1 MSKRRKFSA
10 EFKRGAVEQASRPG
24 VSCAQVAR
32 ELGIR
37 DSLLTRWKREAETVG
52 KAAFAGTGS
61 PRDEEVA
68 RLKRELAR
76 ITKERGFFARSGDV
90 LCQGIILRY
99 QVIERCRDEFPIRLM
114 CRCLRVS
121 TSGYYDWSKRLPSA
135 RQRDNERLLSR
146 IHALHQDSRG
156 TLGAGRMQE
165 ALVEE
170 GLTASRNRV
179 ARLMAAA
186 GLQGWPRP
194 KRRGQRAQPTLT
206 PPGVRNLLE
215 RDFSALEPE
224 TKWVTDIT
232 EIKTQQAKLYL
243 CVVLDL
249 FDQRIV
255 GWSMHHR
262 QDRQMVIRAVQ
273 MAVWQRQEQHPL
285 ILHSDRG
292 SQFRSGDYQDY
303 LAANGLLCSMSA
315 VGHCGDNAACEG
327 FFGLLKRER
336 IYRTTYPTLDA
347 ARSDVFEYIERRH
360 NPRMR
365 RRRVKQDQKF
375 SALSKQSVISG

>member
-1 MSKRRKFSA
+1 MSKRRKFSV
-10 EFKRGAVEQASRPG
+10 EFKRGALEQASQPG

-37 DSLLTRWKREAETVG
+37 DNLLTRWKREATSRG
-52 KAAFAGTGS
+52 NGAFAGAGT
-61 PRDEEVA
+61 PRDEELV

-76 ITKERGFFARSGDV
+76 VKKERGFFARSGDV

-99 QVIERCRDEFPIRLM
+99 QVIERCRHAFPIRLI

-121 TSGYYDWSKRLPSA
+121 ASGYYGWSRRLPSA
-135 RQRDNERLLSR
+135 RQRENERLSCR
-146 IHALHQDSRG
+146 IRELHEDSRC
-156 TLGAGRMQE
+156 TLGAGRMHE
-165 ALVEE
+165 DLADE
-170 GLTASRNRV
+170 GQRVGLNRV
-179 ARLMAAA
+179 ARLMAVD

-194 KRRGQRAQPTLT
+194 KRRGMRARPALT
-206 PPGVRNLLE
+206 PPGVRNRLE
-215 RDFSALEPE
+215 RDFTALEPDS
-224 TKWVTDIT
+224 KWVTDIT
-232 EIKTQQAKLYL
+232 EIKTGEGKLYL

-249 FDQRIV
+249 FDHRVV

-273 MAVWQRQEQHPL
+273 TAVWQRQGDEPV

-292 SQFRSGDYQDY
+292 SQFRSGDYQTY
-303 LAANGLLCSMSA
+303 LLTNTLVCSMSA
-315 VGHCGDNAACEG
+315 VGHCADNAACEG

-336 IYRTTYPTLDA
+336 IYRMTYPTLDA
-347 ARSDVFEYIERRH
+347 ARADVFQYIERRH

-365 RRRVKQDQKF
+365 RRIDREDLKF
-375 SALSKQSVISG
+375 STLSQPAVISG

>member
-1 MSKRRKFSA
+1 M
-10 EFKRGAVEQASRPG
+10 
-24 VSCAQVAR
+24 
-32 ELGIR
+32 
-37 DSLLTRWKREAETVG
+37 
-52 KAAFAGTGS
+52 
-61 PRDEEVA
+61 
-68 RLKRELAR
+68 
-76 ITKERGFFARSGDV
+76 
-90 LCQGIILRY
+90 
-99 QVIERCRDEFPIRLM
+99 IERCRDEFPVRLM

-121 TSGYYDWSKRLPSA
+121 ASGYYDWSKRLPSA
-135 RQRDNERLLSR
+135 RQVENQRLLGR
-146 IHALHQDSRG
+146 IGELYEDSRG

-165 ALVEE
+165 DLAEE
-170 GLTASRNRV
+170 GRAASLNRV
-179 ARLMAAA
+179 ARLMAAH

-194 KRRGQRAQPTLT
+194 KRRGPRGKPVLT

-215 RDFSALEPE
+215 RDFNALEPE

-232 EIKTQQAKLYL
+232 EIKTQQGKLYL
-243 CVVLDL
+243 CIVLDL

-273 MAVWQRQEQHPL
+273 MAIWQRQENGKV

-292 SQFRSGDYQDY
+292 SQFRSGDYQNY
-303 LAANGLLCSMSA
+303 LKANRLICSMSA

-347 ARSDVFEYIERRH
+347 ARVDVFEYIERRH

-365 RRRVKQDQKF
+365 RRVAKQDQKF
-375 SALSKQSVISG
+375 SALLQPSVISG